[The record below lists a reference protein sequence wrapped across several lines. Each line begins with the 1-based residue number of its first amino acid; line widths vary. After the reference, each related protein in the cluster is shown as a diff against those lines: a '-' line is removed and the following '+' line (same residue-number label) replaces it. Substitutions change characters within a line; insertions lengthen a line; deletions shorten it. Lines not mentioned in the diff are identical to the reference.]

1 MNKHKTKI
9 IETEKTNEEQLKLHN
24 LIYRLGYWSGRLDEL
39 ALNIPFVSLRW
50 WITFLVGIS
59 WGIMIAMWVI

>member
-9 IETEKTNEEQLKLHN
+9 IETEKINEEQNKIFN
-24 LIYRLGYWSGRLDEL
+24 LGYWSGRIDEL
-39 ALNIPFVSLRW
+39 NLNIPFVSLRW